1 MTRPR
6 NRRVLAAVTAFG
18 FVAAATAGVADGAAG
33 GIAGPSTEAY
43 VRGAAAFERIGE
55 RLPAVAEKYGL
66 TPGELRRKL
75 REDPTL
81 RVDRSLELA
90 YFDVAEPAGSAAPAM
105 SEPAAGND
113 PFCLVSLPGASKTI
127 YLDFDGHVT
136 TGTTWNTQNKN
147 RPDRVA
153 ALLP

>member
-1 MTRPR
+1 M
-6 NRRVLAAVTAFG
+6 LAAVAAFG

-66 TPGELRRKL
+66 TPGELRRML
-75 REDPTL
+75 REDATL
-81 RVDRSLELA
+81 RVDRGLELA
-90 YFDVAEPAGSAAPAM
+90 YFDVPEPAGSAAPAM
-105 SEPAAGND
+105 SEPGGRERPVQFREPAGRRQD
-113 PFCLVSLPGASKTI
+113 DLPR
-127 YLDFDGHVT
+127 FRRPHHHGHDLEQPE
-136 TGTTWNTQNKN
+136 QN
-147 RPDRVA
+147 RHDRVA